1 MQAEIGRQVPGI
13 GLGNHFA
20 VPVGAET
27 VNLHPIVAGETA
39 DFLGKETRSM
49 EALQSVIAAG
59 KRRPWNSQPLRARAL
74 AAAEAIAAKMG
85 KRLNENGDV
94 V

>member
-1 MQAEIGRQVPGI
+1 
-13 GLGNHFA
+13 
-20 VPVGAET
+20 
-27 VNLHPIVAGETA
+27 
-39 DFLGKETRSM
+39 
-49 EALQSVIAAG
+49 VIAAG
-59 KRRPWNSQPLRARAL
+59 KRRPWNSQPLRDRAL